1 MKRRKF
7 LIALGVMPPLVLDA
21 YKKDK
26 PINLPSITTIVK
38 GKVIDEN
45 NAPVQGFEFS
55 FTGVKKTGISGVGT
69 FLESSKTDANG
80 IYTIITSVPWG
91 TDEVQFIINGFP
103 FDNQLNRKN
112 SDYSIF
118 IEVRE
123 IRTS

>member
-69 FLESSKTDANG
+69 F
-80 IYTIITSVPWG
+80 
-91 TDEVQFIINGFP
+91 
-103 FDNQLNRKN
+103 RK
-112 SDYSIF
+112 
-118 IEVRE
+118 
-123 IRTS
+123 